1 MNLPMTLRRL
11 IFPLLLLISLFGCT
25 QRDITRTFDEVE
37 TFIMERPDS
46 ALAILDTMDRS
57 RLQTDRTRARH
68 ALLHA
73 MALDKNFID
82 VSEDSIAQVA
92 VDYYL
97 KRGPRKYYARS
108 LYYLGLAYFY
118 QKDYKKAIIEFTK
131 AEEVARECDSLYLG
145 MVKSAQAYTYGKTY
159 NVIEELECLRKAFEI
174 DSKVSPKY
182 YGDVVKIDLIHSLYN
197 QNYIDEADSL
207 LNDLLQDQLL
217 DRRLRIV
224 ANITKAFTTISLN
237 KKEYFQSAMNTYD
250 DIFNSGD
257 TEWLTIRDYW
267 AWAYSLGV
275 LGRVDESQ
283 DIIQQINIE
292 ESIVSSYWQYLI
304 AKSNGDMQSSLCYL
318 EKYIEYNDKEVSD
331 ALKQSL
337 ALSQRDY
344 YESQSKVSE
353 YKAHNARLTMWIIIL
368 MSVFALFLVFI
379 SIHMY
384 VRKQNEVR
392 EGYLQ
397 HISEIKHQLE
407 EAKREDYPSLKKK
420 YISLYRSRFETIGAL
435 YEQFVHSKD
444 LVNAETSVYNK
455 VSVLIE
461 DFTEDYSDSEKFEAM
476 LDEDMD
482 NIMSNLHI
490 EVPSLKKKD
499 YVIFSLFVIG
509 FDVTTISHLLN
520 TTMNTIYIRKSR
532 IRHHIEELSP
542 LHKQQ
547 FLEVLDQFQPFQ
559 S

>member
-1 MNLPMTLRRL
+1 MITRRFL
-11 IFPLLLLISLFGCT
+11 IPLLLLVSLFGCT
-25 QRDITRTFDEVE
+25 QRDIIRTFDEVE
-37 TFIMERPDS
+37 NFIMERPDS

-92 VDYYL
+92 VDYYS
-97 KRGPRKYYARS
+97 KRGPSKYYARS
-108 LYYLGLAYFY
+108 LYYLGLAYYY
-118 QKDYKKAIIEFTK
+118 QKDYNKAIVEFTK
-131 AEEVARECDSLYLG
+131 AEEVAQECDSLYLG
-145 MVKSAQAYTYGKTY
+145 MVKVAQADAYGNTY
-159 NVIEELECLRKAFEI
+159 NYDEQYNCLTEAEIIFTELSNEYF
-174 DSKVSPKY
+174 SS
-182 YGDVVKIDLIHSLYN
+182 VVKLNLIHSLYN
-197 QNYIDEADSL
+197 QQKDDESEALLLEL
-207 LNDLLQDQLL
+207 LNDVTIDSNLKHLASITYAFILF
-217 DRRLRIV
+217 RRE
-224 ANITKAFTTISLN
+224 AFDEVLSIYE
-237 KKEYFQSAMNTYD
+237 KVFEEGSADFFT
-250 DIFNSGD
+250 
-257 TEWLTIRDYW
+257 LRDYW
-267 AWAYSLGV
+267 AWVYSLTMMKKYDEAQNIIYQ
-275 LGRVDESQ
+275 LGSDKSGT
-283 DIIQQINIE
+283 
-292 ESIVSSYWQYLI
+292 SSYWQYMI
-304 AKSNGDMQSSLCYL
+304 AKSQEDFQSSLSHL
-318 EKYIEYNDKEVSD
+318 EDYVKYNDIEVSD

-379 SIHMY
+379 FIRMY

-397 HISEIKHQLE
+397 HISEIKRQLE

-455 VSVLIE
+455 VSVLVE
-461 DFTEDYSDSEKFEAM
+461 GFTEDYSDSEKFEAM

-482 NIMSNLHI
+482 NIMSNLHV
-490 EVPSLKKKD
+490 EVPGLKKKD

-532 IRHHIEELSP
+532 IRHQIEELNP

>member
-1 MNLPMTLRRL
+1 
-11 IFPLLLLISLFGCT
+11 
-25 QRDITRTFDEVE
+25 
-37 TFIMERPDS
+37 
-46 ALAILDTMDRS
+46 
-57 RLQTDRTRARH
+57 
-68 ALLHA
+68 
-73 MALDKNFID
+73 
-82 VSEDSIAQVA
+82 
-92 VDYYL
+92 
-97 KRGPRKYYARS
+97 
-108 LYYLGLAYFY
+108 
-118 QKDYKKAIIEFTK
+118 
-131 AEEVARECDSLYLG
+131 
-145 MVKSAQAYTYGKTY
+145 
-159 NVIEELECLRKAFEI
+159 
-174 DSKVSPKY
+174 
-182 YGDVVKIDLIHSLYN
+182 
-197 QNYIDEADSL
+197 
-207 LNDLLQDQLL
+207 
-217 DRRLRIV
+217 
-224 ANITKAFTTISLN
+224 
-237 KKEYFQSAMNTYD
+237 MNTYD

-275 LGRVDESQ
+275 LGRTDEAQ

-292 ESIVSSYWQYLI
+292 ESIISSYWQYLI
-304 AKSNGDMQSSLCYL
+304 AKSDGDMQSSLCFL

-331 ALKQSL
+331 ALEQSL
-337 ALSQRDY
+337 ASAQRDY
-344 YESQSKVSE
+344 FKSQSKVSE

-379 SIHMY
+379 FIRMY

-397 HISEIKHQLE
+397 HISEIKRQLE

-455 VSVLIE
+455 VSVLVE
-461 DFTEDYSDSEKFEAM
+461 GFTEDYSDSEKFEAM

-482 NIMSNLHI
+482 NIMSNLHV
-490 EVPSLKKKD
+490 EVPGLKKKD

-532 IRHHIEELSP
+532 IRHQIEELNP

>member
-1 MNLPMTLRRL
+1 MITRRFL
-11 IFPLLLLISLFGCT
+11 IPLLLLVLLFGCT

-92 VDYYL
+92 VDYYS

-108 LYYLGLAYFY
+108 LYYLGLAYYY
-118 QKDYKKAIIEFTK
+118 QKDYNKAIVEFTK
-131 AEEVARECDSLYLG
+131 AEEVAQECDSLYLG

-217 DRRLRIV
+217 DSRLRIV

-275 LGRVDESQ
+275 LGRTDEAQ

-292 ESIVSSYWQYLI
+292 ESIISSYWQYLI
-304 AKSNGDMQSSLCYL
+304 AKSDGDMQSSLCFL

-331 ALKQSL
+331 ALEQSL
-337 ALSQRDY
+337 ASAQRDY
-344 YESQSKVSE
+344 FKSQSKVSE

-379 SIHMY
+379 SICMY

-397 HISEIKHQLE
+397 HISEIKRQLE

-455 VSVLIE
+455 VSVLVE
-461 DFTEDYSDSEKFEAM
+461 GFTEDYSDSEKFEAM

-482 NIMSNLHI
+482 NIMSNLHV
-490 EVPSLKKKD
+490 EVPGLKKKD

-532 IRHHIEELSP
+532 IRHQIEELNP

>member
-1 MNLPMTLRRL
+1 MTLRRL

-92 VDYYL
+92 VDYYS

-108 LYYLGLAYFY
+108 LYYLGLAYYY
-118 QKDYKKAIIEFTK
+118 QEDYNKAIVEFTK
-131 AEEVARECDSLYLG
+131 AENVAQECDSLYLG
-145 MVKSAQAYTYGKTY
+145 MTKVAQADTYGKTY
-159 NVIEELECLRKAFEI
+159 NIIEEENSMIKSFNIFNSISNTYYLQSVLLRISQVYYNTHRIEKSEDILNQLINDISINDNIRSSALTSMAFI
-174 DSKVSPKY
+174 NVIKSAHDYPY
-182 YGDVVKIDLIHSLYN
+182 
-197 QNYIDEADSL
+197 ADSL
-207 LNDLLQDQLL
+207 
-217 DRRLRIV
+217 
-224 ANITKAFTTISLN
+224 FSLN
-237 KKEYFQSAMNTYD
+237 YGEYAGKNMTLKY
-250 DIFNSGD
+250 
-257 TEWLTIRDYW
+257 YW
-267 AWAYSLGV
+267 AWAYSLSMM
-275 LGRVDESQ
+275 GRNDEAQ
-283 DIIQQINIE
+283 DIIDQL
-292 ESIVSSYWQYLI
+292 ESDKSGTSSYWQYMI
-304 AKSNGDMQSSLCYL
+304 AKSQEDFQSSLSHL
-318 EKYIEYNDKEVSD
+318 EDYVKYNDIEVSD
-331 ALKQSL
+331 ALRQSL

-379 SIHMY
+379 SIRMY

-455 VSVLIE
+455 VSVLVE
-461 DFTEDYSDSEKFEAM
+461 GFTEDYSDSEKFEAM

-490 EVPSLKKKD
+490 EVPGLKKKD

-532 IRHHIEELSP
+532 IRHQIEELNP

-547 FLEVLDQFQPFQ
+547 FLEVLDQFQLFQ

>member
-1 MNLPMTLRRL
+1 MILRRL
-11 IFPLLLLISLFGCT
+11 IFPLLLLVSLFGCT

-92 VDYYL
+92 VDYYS

-108 LYYLGLAYFY
+108 LYYLGLAYYY
-118 QKDYKKAIIEFTK
+118 QKDYNKAIVEFTK
-131 AEEVARECDSLYLG
+131 AENVAQECDSLYLG

-217 DRRLRIV
+217 DSRLRIV

-250 DIFNSGD
+250 DIFNSGE

-275 LGRVDESQ
+275 LGRTDESQ
-283 DIIQQINIE
+283 DIIQKINTE
-292 ESIVSSYWQYLI
+292 ESIISSYWLYLI
-304 AKSNGDMQSSLCYL
+304 AKSNGDMKSSLHYL
-318 EKYIEYNDKEVSD
+318 EKYIEYNDEEVSD
-331 ALKQSL
+331 ALEQSL

-344 YESQSKVSE
+344 FESQAKVSE
-353 YKAHNARLTMWIIIL
+353 YKAHNARLTMWVIIL
-368 MSVFALFLVFI
+368 ILFLVFI
-379 SIHMY
+379 FIRMY
-384 VRKQNEVR
+384 IRKQTEVR
-392 EGYLQ
+392 EGYFQ
-397 HISEIKHQLE
+397 HISEIKRQLE

-455 VSVLIE
+455 VSVLVE
-461 DFTEDYSDSEKFEAM
+461 GFTEDYSDSEKFEAM

-482 NIMSNLHI
+482 NIMSNLHV
-490 EVPSLKKKD
+490 EVPGLKKKD

-532 IRHHIEELSP
+532 IRHQIEELNP

>member
-1 MNLPMTLRRL
+1 MTLRRL

-92 VDYYL
+92 VDYYS
-97 KRGPRKYYARS
+97 KRGLRKYYARS
-108 LYYLGLAYFY
+108 LYYLGLAYYY
-118 QKDYKKAIIEFTK
+118 QKDYNKAIVEFTK
-131 AEEVARECDSLYLG
+131 AEEVAQECDSLYLG
-145 MVKSAQAYTYGKTY
+145 MVKVKKADSYSKTY
-159 NVIEELECLRKAFEI
+159 NDVEALNNLLDANSVYKSISADYYTSVTNLKLANIYFNLNKFDESEKILKVLIEDSFNNNILISALVSYAFLKANPE
-174 DSKVSPKY
+174 VSDY
-182 YGDVVKIDLIHSLYN
+182 CEAVRIYN
-197 QNYIDEADSL
+197 QLLSKFDLSYMSDS
-207 LNDLLQDQLL
+207 
-217 DRRLRIV
+217 
-224 ANITKAFTTISLN
+224 
-237 KKEYFQSAMNTYD
+237 
-250 DIFNSGD
+250 
-257 TEWLTIRDYW
+257 DYW
-267 AWAYSLGV
+267 AWAYSLTMMKKY
-275 LGRVDESQ
+275 DEAQ
-283 DIIQQINIE
+283 NIINQL
-292 ESIVSSYWQYLI
+292 ESDKSGTSSYWQYMI
-304 AKSNGDMQSSLCYL
+304 AKSQEDFQSSLSHL
-318 EKYIEYNDKEVSD
+318 EDYVKYNDIEVSD

-379 SIHMY
+379 FIRMY

-397 HISEIKHQLE
+397 HISEIKRQLE

-455 VSVLIE
+455 VSVLVE
-461 DFTEDYSDSEKFEAM
+461 SFTEDYSDSEKFEAM

-490 EVPSLKKKD
+490 EVPGLKKKD

-520 TTMNTIYIRKSR
+520 TTMNTIYIRKCR
-532 IRHHIEELSP
+532 IRHHIEELNP

>member
-1 MNLPMTLRRL
+1 MILRRL

-82 VSEDSIAQVA
+82 VCEDSIAQVA
-92 VDYYL
+92 VDYYS

-108 LYYLGLAYFY
+108 LYYLGLAYYY
-118 QKDYKKAIIEFTK
+118 QKDYNKAIVEFTK
-131 AEEVARECDSLYLG
+131 AENVAQECDSLYLG

-217 DRRLRIV
+217 DSRLRIV

-275 LGRVDESQ
+275 LGRTDEAQ

-292 ESIVSSYWQYLI
+292 ESIISSYWQYLI
-304 AKSNGDMQSSLCYL
+304 AKSDGDMQSSLCFL

-331 ALKQSL
+331 ALEQSL
-337 ALSQRDY
+337 ASAQRDY
-344 YESQSKVSE
+344 FKSQSKVSE

-379 SIHMY
+379 SIRMY

-397 HISEIKHQLE
+397 HISEIKRQLE

-455 VSVLIE
+455 VSVLVE
-461 DFTEDYSDSEKFEAM
+461 GFTEDYSDSEKFEAM

-482 NIMSNLHI
+482 NIMSNLHV
-490 EVPSLKKKD
+490 EVPGLKKKD

-532 IRHHIEELSP
+532 IRHQIEELNP

>member
-1 MNLPMTLRRL
+1 MITRRFL
-11 IFPLLLLISLFGCT
+11 IPLLLLVSLFGCT

-92 VDYYL
+92 VDYYS

-108 LYYLGLAYFY
+108 LYYLGLAYYY
-118 QKDYKKAIIEFTK
+118 QKDYNKAIIEFTK

-217 DRRLRIV
+217 DSRLRIV

-275 LGRVDESQ
+275 LGRTDEAQ

-292 ESIVSSYWQYLI
+292 ESIISSYWQYLI
-304 AKSNGDMQSSLCYL
+304 AKSDGDMQSSLCFL

-331 ALKQSL
+331 ALEQSL
-337 ALSQRDY
+337 ASAQRDY
-344 YESQSKVSE
+344 FKSQSKVSE

-379 SIHMY
+379 SIRMY

-397 HISEIKHQLE
+397 HISEIKRQLE

-455 VSVLIE
+455 VSVLVE
-461 DFTEDYSDSEKFEAM
+461 GFTEDYSDSEKFEAM

-482 NIMSNLHI
+482 NIMSNLHV
-490 EVPSLKKKD
+490 EVPGLKKKD

-532 IRHHIEELSP
+532 IRHQIEELNP

>member
-1 MNLPMTLRRL
+1 MTLRRL

-82 VSEDSIAQVA
+82 VCEDSIAQVA
-92 VDYYL
+92 VDYYS

-118 QKDYKKAIIEFTK
+118 QKEFTK
-131 AEEVARECDSLYLG
+131 AEEVAQECDSLYLG

-217 DRRLRIV
+217 DSRLRIV
-224 ANITKAFTTISLN
+224 AKITKAFISISLN
-237 KKEYFQSAMNTYD
+237 KKENFQSSVNTYD
-250 DIFNSGD
+250 EIFNSGD

-275 LGRVDESQ
+275 LGRTDEAQ

-292 ESIVSSYWQYLI
+292 ESIISSYWQYLI
-304 AKSNGDMQSSLCYL
+304 AKSDGDMQSSLCFL

-331 ALKQSL
+331 ALEQSL
-337 ALSQRDY
+337 ASVQRDY
-344 YESQSKVSE
+344 FKSQSKVSE

-379 SIHMY
+379 FIRMY

-397 HISEIKHQLE
+397 HISEIKRQLE
-407 EAKREDYPSLKKK
+407 YAKREDYPSLKKK
-420 YISLYRSRFETIGAL
+420 YMSLYRSRFETIGAL

-455 VSVLIE
+455 VSVLVE

-490 EVPSLKKKD
+490 EVPGLKKKD

-532 IRHHIEELSP
+532 IRHQIEELNP

>member
-1 MNLPMTLRRL
+1 MITRRFL
-11 IFPLLLLISLFGCT
+11 IPLLLLVSLFGCT

-92 VDYYL
+92 VDYYS

-108 LYYLGLAYFY
+108 LYYLGLAYYY
-118 QKDYKKAIIEFTK
+118 QKDYNKAIVEFTK
-131 AEEVARECDSLYLG
+131 AEEVAQECDSLYLG

-217 DRRLRIV
+217 DSRLRIV
-224 ANITKAFTTISLN
+224 ANITKAFTTISFN

-275 LGRVDESQ
+275 LGRTDEAQ

-292 ESIVSSYWQYLI
+292 ESIISSYWQYLI
-304 AKSNGDMQSSLCYL
+304 AKSDGDMQSSLCFL

-331 ALKQSL
+331 ALEQSL
-337 ALSQRDY
+337 ASAQRDY
-344 YESQSKVSE
+344 FKSQSKVSE

-379 SIHMY
+379 SIRMY

-397 HISEIKHQLE
+397 HISEIKRQLE

-455 VSVLIE
+455 VSVLVE
-461 DFTEDYSDSEKFEAM
+461 GFTEDYSDSEKFEAM

-482 NIMSNLHI
+482 NIMSNLHV
-490 EVPSLKKKD
+490 EVPGLKKKD

-532 IRHHIEELSP
+532 IRHQIEELNP

>member
-1 MNLPMTLRRL
+1 MTLRRL

-57 RLQTDRTRARH
+57 RLQADRTRARH

-82 VSEDSIAQVA
+82 VCEDSIAQVA
-92 VDYYL
+92 VDYYS

-118 QKDYKKAIIEFTK
+118 QKDYNKAIVEFTK
-131 AEEVARECDSLYLG
+131 AEEVAQECDSLYLG

-217 DRRLRIV
+217 DSRLRIV
-224 ANITKAFTTISLN
+224 AKITKAFISISLN
-237 KKEYFQSAMNTYD
+237 KKENFQSAVNTYD
-250 DIFNSGD
+250 EIFNSGD

-275 LGRVDESQ
+275 LGRTDEAQ

-292 ESIVSSYWQYLI
+292 ESIISSYWQYLI
-304 AKSNGDMQSSLCYL
+304 AKSDGDMQSSLCFL

-331 ALKQSL
+331 ALEQSL
-337 ALSQRDY
+337 ASVQRDY
-344 YESQSKVSE
+344 FKSQSKVSE

-379 SIHMY
+379 SIRMY

-397 HISEIKHQLE
+397 HISEIKRQLE

-455 VSVLIE
+455 VSVLVE
-461 DFTEDYSDSEKFEAM
+461 GFTEDYSDSEKFEAM

-490 EVPSLKKKD
+490 EVPGLKKKD

-532 IRHHIEELSP
+532 IRHQIEELNP

-559 S
+559 N

>member
-1 MNLPMTLRRL
+1 MTLRRL

-25 QRDITRTFDEVE
+25 QGDITRTFDEVE

-57 RLQTDRTRARH
+57 RLQTDMTRARH

-82 VSEDSIAQVA
+82 VCEDSIAQVA
-92 VDYYL
+92 VDYYS

-118 QKDYKKAIIEFTK
+118 QKDYNKAIIEFTK
-131 AEEVARECDSLYLG
+131 AEEVAQECDSLYLG
-145 MVKSAQAYTYGKTY
+145 MVKVAQADAYGNTY
-159 NVIEELECLRKAFEI
+159 NYDEQYNCLTEAEIIFTELSNEYF
-174 DSKVSPKY
+174 SS
-182 YGDVVKIDLIHSLYN
+182 VVKLNLIHSLYN
-197 QNYIDEADSL
+197 QQKDDESEALLLEL
-207 LNDLLQDQLL
+207 LNDVTIDSNLKHLVSITYAFILF
-217 DRRLRIV
+217 RRE
-224 ANITKAFTTISLN
+224 AFYEVLSIYE
-237 KKEYFQSAMNTYD
+237 KVFEEGSADFFT
-250 DIFNSGD
+250 
-257 TEWLTIRDYW
+257 LRDYW
-267 AWAYSLGV
+267 AWAYSLTMMKKYDEAQNIINQ
-275 LGRVDESQ
+275 LGSDKSGT
-283 DIIQQINIE
+283 
-292 ESIVSSYWQYLI
+292 SSYWQYMI
-304 AKSNGDMQSSLCYL
+304 AKSQEDFQSSLSHL
-318 EKYIEYNDKEVSD
+318 EDYVKYNDIEVSD

-379 SIHMY
+379 FIRMY

-397 HISEIKHQLE
+397 HISEIKRQLE

-455 VSVLIE
+455 VSVLVE
-461 DFTEDYSDSEKFEAM
+461 GFTEDYSDSEKFEAM

-490 EVPSLKKKD
+490 EVPGLKKKD

-532 IRHHIEELSP
+532 IRHQIEELNP

>member
-1 MNLPMTLRRL
+1 MITRRFL
-11 IFPLLLLISLFGCT
+11 IPLLLLVSLFGCT

-92 VDYYL
+92 VDYYS

-108 LYYLGLAYFY
+108 LYYLGLAYYY
-118 QKDYKKAIIEFTK
+118 QKDYNKAIVEFTK
-131 AEEVARECDSLYLG
+131 AEEVAQECDSLYLG

-217 DRRLRIV
+217 DSRLRIV

-275 LGRVDESQ
+275 LGRTDEAQ

-292 ESIVSSYWQYLI
+292 ESIISSYWQYLI
-304 AKSNGDMQSSLCYL
+304 AKSDGDMQSSLCFL

-331 ALKQSL
+331 ALEQSL
-337 ALSQRDY
+337 ASAQRDY
-344 YESQSKVSE
+344 FKSQSKVSE

-379 SIHMY
+379 SIRMY

-397 HISEIKHQLE
+397 HISEIKRQLE

-455 VSVLIE
+455 VSVLVE
-461 DFTEDYSDSEKFEAM
+461 GFTEDYSDSEKFEAM

-482 NIMSNLHI
+482 NIMSNLHV
-490 EVPSLKKKD
+490 EVPGLKKKD

-532 IRHHIEELSP
+532 IRHQIEELNP

>member
-1 MNLPMTLRRL
+1 MILRRL

-92 VDYYL
+92 VDYYS

-108 LYYLGLAYFY
+108 LYYLGLAYYY
-118 QKDYKKAIIEFTK
+118 QKDYNKAIVEFTK
-131 AEEVARECDSLYLG
+131 AENVAQECDSLYLG

-217 DRRLRIV
+217 DSRLRIV

-275 LGRVDESQ
+275 LGRTDEAQ

-292 ESIVSSYWQYLI
+292 ESIISSYWQYLI
-304 AKSNGDMQSSLCYL
+304 AKSDGDMQSSLCFL

-331 ALKQSL
+331 ALEQSL
-337 ALSQRDY
+337 ASAQRDY
-344 YESQSKVSE
+344 FKSQSKVSE

-379 SIHMY
+379 SIRMY

-397 HISEIKHQLE
+397 HISEIKRQLE

-455 VSVLIE
+455 VSVLVE
-461 DFTEDYSDSEKFEAM
+461 GFTEDYSDSEKFEAM

-482 NIMSNLHI
+482 NIMSNLHV
-490 EVPSLKKKD
+490 EVPGLKKKD

-532 IRHHIEELSP
+532 IRHQIEELNP

>member
-1 MNLPMTLRRL
+1 MTLRRL

-82 VSEDSIAQVA
+82 VCEDSIAQVA
-92 VDYYL
+92 VDYYS

-118 QKDYKKAIIEFTK
+118 QKDYNKAIIEFTK
-131 AEEVARECDSLYLG
+131 AEEVAQECDSLYLG

-217 DRRLRIV
+217 DSRLRIV
-224 ANITKAFTTISLN
+224 AKITKAFISISLN
-237 KKEYFQSAMNTYD
+237 KKENFQSAVNTYD
-250 DIFNSGD
+250 EIFNSGD

-275 LGRVDESQ
+275 LGRTDEAQ

-292 ESIVSSYWQYLI
+292 ESIISSYWQYLI
-304 AKSNGDMQSSLCYL
+304 AKSDGDMQSSLCFL

-331 ALKQSL
+331 ALEQSL
-337 ALSQRDY
+337 ASVQRDY
-344 YESQSKVSE
+344 FKSQSKVSE

-379 SIHMY
+379 FIRMY

-397 HISEIKHQLE
+397 HISEIKRQLE

-455 VSVLIE
+455 VSVLGE

-490 EVPSLKKKD
+490 EVPGLKKKD

-532 IRHHIEELSP
+532 IRHQIEELNP

>member
-1 MNLPMTLRRL
+1 MITRRFL
-11 IFPLLLLISLFGCT
+11 IPLLLLVSLFGCT

-82 VSEDSIAQVA
+82 VCEDSIAQVA
-92 VDYYL
+92 VDYYS

-108 LYYLGLAYFY
+108 LYYLGLAYYY
-118 QKDYKKAIIEFTK
+118 QKDYNKAIVEFTK

-217 DRRLRIV
+217 DSRLRIV

-275 LGRVDESQ
+275 LGRTDEAQ

-292 ESIVSSYWQYLI
+292 ESIISSYWQYLI
-304 AKSNGDMQSSLCYL
+304 AKSDGDMQSSLCFL

-331 ALKQSL
+331 ALEQSL
-337 ALSQRDY
+337 ASAQRDY
-344 YESQSKVSE
+344 FKSQSKVSE

-379 SIHMY
+379 SIRMY

-397 HISEIKHQLE
+397 HISEIKRQLE

-455 VSVLIE
+455 VSVLVE
-461 DFTEDYSDSEKFEAM
+461 GFTEDYSDSEKFEAM

-482 NIMSNLHI
+482 NIMSNLHV
-490 EVPSLKKKD
+490 EVPGLKKKD

-532 IRHHIEELSP
+532 IRHQIEELNP

>member
-1 MNLPMTLRRL
+1 
-11 IFPLLLLISLFGCT
+11 
-25 QRDITRTFDEVE
+25 
-37 TFIMERPDS
+37 MERPDS

-82 VSEDSIAQVA
+82 VCEDSIAQVA
-92 VDYYL
+92 VDYYS

-108 LYYLGLAYFY
+108 LYYLGLAYYY
-118 QKDYKKAIIEFTK
+118 QEDYNKAIVEFTK
-131 AEEVARECDSLYLG
+131 AEEVAQECDSLYLG

-217 DRRLRIV
+217 DSRLRIV

-267 AWAYSLGV
+267 AWAYSLVV

-379 SIHMY
+379 FIRMY

-397 HISEIKHQLE
+397 HISEIKRQLE
-407 EAKREDYPSLKKK
+407 ESKREDYPSLKKK

-455 VSVLIE
+455 VSVLVE
-461 DFTEDYSDSEKFEAM
+461 GFTEDYSDSEKFEAM

-490 EVPSLKKKD
+490 EVPGLKKKD

-532 IRHHIEELSP
+532 IRHQIEELNP

-547 FLEVLDQFQPFQ
+547 FLEVLDQFQPF
-559 S
+559 

>member
-1 MNLPMTLRRL
+1 MTLRRL

-82 VSEDSIAQVA
+82 VCEDSIAQVA
-92 VDYYL
+92 VDYYS

-118 QKDYKKAIIEFTK
+118 QKDYNKAIIEFTK
-131 AEEVARECDSLYLG
+131 AEEVAQECDSLYLG

-217 DRRLRIV
+217 DSRLRIV
-224 ANITKAFTTISLN
+224 AKITKAFISISLN
-237 KKEYFQSAMNTYD
+237 KKENFQSAVNTYD
-250 DIFNSGD
+250 EIFNSGD

-275 LGRVDESQ
+275 LGRTDEAQ

-292 ESIVSSYWQYLI
+292 ESIISSYWQYLI
-304 AKSNGDMQSSLCYL
+304 AKSDGDMQSSLCFL

-331 ALKQSL
+331 ALEQSL
-337 ALSQRDY
+337 ASVQRDY
-344 YESQSKVSE
+344 FKSQSKVSE

-379 SIHMY
+379 FIRMY

-397 HISEIKHQLE
+397 HISEIKRQLE

-455 VSVLIE
+455 VSVLVE

-490 EVPSLKKKD
+490 EVPGLKKKD

-532 IRHHIEELSP
+532 IRHQIEELNP

>member
-1 MNLPMTLRRL
+1 
-11 IFPLLLLISLFGCT
+11 
-25 QRDITRTFDEVE
+25 
-37 TFIMERPDS
+37 MERPDS

-82 VSEDSIAQVA
+82 VCEDSIAQVA
-92 VDYYL
+92 VDYYS

-108 LYYLGLAYFY
+108 LYYLGLAYYY
-118 QKDYKKAIIEFTK
+118 QKDYNKAIVEFTK

-217 DRRLRIV
+217 DSRLRIV

-275 LGRVDESQ
+275 LGRTDEAQ

-292 ESIVSSYWQYLI
+292 ESIISSYWQYLI
-304 AKSNGDMQSSLCYL
+304 AKSDGDMQSSLCFL

-331 ALKQSL
+331 ALEQSL
-337 ALSQRDY
+337 ASAQRDY
-344 YESQSKVSE
+344 FKSQSKVSE

-379 SIHMY
+379 FIRMY

-397 HISEIKHQLE
+397 HISEIKRQLE

-455 VSVLIE
+455 VSVLVE
-461 DFTEDYSDSEKFEAM
+461 GFTEDYSDSEKFEAM

-490 EVPSLKKKD
+490 EVPGLKKKD

-532 IRHHIEELSP
+532 IRHQIEELNP

>member
-1 MNLPMTLRRL
+1 MTLRRL

-82 VSEDSIAQVA
+82 VCEDSIAQVA
-92 VDYYL
+92 VDYYS

-118 QKDYKKAIIEFTK
+118 QKDYNKAIIEFTK
-131 AEEVARECDSLYLG
+131 AEEVAQECDSLYLG

-217 DRRLRIV
+217 DSRLRIV
-224 ANITKAFTTISLN
+224 AKITKAFISISLN
-237 KKEYFQSAMNTYD
+237 KKENFQSSVNTYD
-250 DIFNSGD
+250 EIFNSGD

-275 LGRVDESQ
+275 LGRTDEAQ

-292 ESIVSSYWQYLI
+292 ESIISSYWQYLI
-304 AKSNGDMQSSLCYL
+304 AKSDGDMQSSLCFL

-331 ALKQSL
+331 ALEQSL
-337 ALSQRDY
+337 ASVQRDY
-344 YESQSKVSE
+344 FKSQSKVSE

-379 SIHMY
+379 FIRMY

-397 HISEIKHQLE
+397 HISEIKRQLE

-455 VSVLIE
+455 VSVLVE

-490 EVPSLKKKD
+490 EVPGLKKKD

-532 IRHHIEELSP
+532 IRHQIEELNP

>member
-1 MNLPMTLRRL
+1 MITRRFL
-11 IFPLLLLISLFGCT
+11 IPLLLLFSLFGCT

-37 TFIMERPDS
+37 NFIMERPDS

-82 VSEDSIAQVA
+82 VCEDSIAQVA
-92 VDYYL
+92 VDYYS

-108 LYYLGLAYFY
+108 LYYLGLAYYY
-118 QKDYKKAIIEFTK
+118 QKDYNKAIVEFTK
-131 AEEVARECDSLYLG
+131 AENVAQECDSLYLG

-217 DRRLRIV
+217 DSRLRIV

-275 LGRVDESQ
+275 LGRTDEAQ

-292 ESIVSSYWQYLI
+292 ESIISSYWQYLI
-304 AKSNGDMQSSLCYL
+304 AKSDGDMQSSLCFL

-331 ALKQSL
+331 ALEQSL
-337 ALSQRDY
+337 ASAQRDY
-344 YESQSKVSE
+344 FKSQSKVSE

-379 SIHMY
+379 SIRMY

-397 HISEIKHQLE
+397 HISEIKRQLE

-455 VSVLIE
+455 VSVLVE
-461 DFTEDYSDSEKFEAM
+461 GFTEDYSDSEKFEAM

-482 NIMSNLHI
+482 NIMSNLHV
-490 EVPSLKKKD
+490 EVPGLKKKD

-532 IRHHIEELSP
+532 IRHQIEELNP

>member
-1 MNLPMTLRRL
+1 MTLRRL

-82 VSEDSIAQVA
+82 VCEDSIAQVA
-92 VDYYL
+92 VDYYS

-118 QKDYKKAIIEFTK
+118 QKDYNKAIIEFTK
-131 AEEVARECDSLYLG
+131 AEEVAQECDSLYLG

-217 DRRLRIV
+217 DSRLRIV
-224 ANITKAFTTISLN
+224 AKITKAFISISLN
-237 KKEYFQSAMNTYD
+237 KKENFQSAVNTYD
-250 DIFNSGD
+250 EIFNSGD

-275 LGRVDESQ
+275 LGRTDEAQ

-292 ESIVSSYWQYLI
+292 ESIISSYWQYLI
-304 AKSNGDMQSSLCYL
+304 AKSDGDMQSSLCFL

-331 ALKQSL
+331 ALEQSL
-337 ALSQRDY
+337 ASVQRDY
-344 YESQSKVSE
+344 FKSQSKVSE

-379 SIHMY
+379 SIRMY

-397 HISEIKHQLE
+397 HISEIKRQLE

-455 VSVLIE
+455 VSVLVE
-461 DFTEDYSDSEKFEAM
+461 GFTEDYSDSEKFEAM

-490 EVPSLKKKD
+490 EVPGLKKKD

-532 IRHHIEELSP
+532 IRHQIEELNP

-559 S
+559 N